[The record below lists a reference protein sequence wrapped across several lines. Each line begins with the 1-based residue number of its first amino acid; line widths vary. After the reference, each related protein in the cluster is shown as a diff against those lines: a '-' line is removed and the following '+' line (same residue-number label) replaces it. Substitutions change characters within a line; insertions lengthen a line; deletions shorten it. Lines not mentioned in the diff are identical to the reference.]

1 MKKVIVRMRSEYSS
15 IRTGRAHVSLLEGIR
30 VDYYGTPTSIQQMAS
45 VSAIDAKTLEI
56 RPWDKE
62 GLQAIEQAILKS
74 DLGITPLNDGKAL
87 KISLP
92 TLTTERRTEL
102 TRVVRKQSEEFR
114 VAIRNIRRDIV
125 EELKKSEKEKK
136 ISQDDLRRSEQSIQ
150 KLTDTYVKQADEVLA
165 QKEKDILEA

>member
-102 TRVVRKQSEEFR
+102 TRVVRKQSEEFS